1 MDHPPHPRLTLSIG
15 VIGHRPNR
23 LPAADLGRIDAEIE
37 RVIGLIAHEVG
48 VVHRRY
54 ANFFRGEPPQLS
66 LVSELAEGADSMV
79 AKAAIPKG
87 FALDVPIPFLREEY
101 IRDFAAEADGG
112 QVPGPLDQFKT
123 LEGLARSVLQLP
135 GERLHG
141 ECADKRIT
149 DKAYEMAGLTV
160 IGQSDILLT
169 VWDTGPSAGPGGTA
183 DMLHQAVRRGVP
195 IIEINISDLCN
206 TRIRWSSLRESPIT
220 AEQIEELPSERF
232 EQVLPR
238 LIEEFLRPPSTES
251 EREAL
256 LAYLGVPSKRWLE
269 RFLARIWNWRGASQR
284 LAASA
289 TSYADP
295 YRELM
300 EKITRDEA
308 QPETASPTLLA
319 KAFGWADAVAIYSAG
334 MFRHAYRIN
343 FAASAAAVFA
353 ALFSMWFSFWPSVIE
368 IVFIIIV
375 LGNTMVGRRI
385 GWHMRWLEAREIAE
399 RMRVAILFWILGAQP
414 PAFFGEEPAW
424 TGWYARAIIREQGM
438 RKGRLDRDG
447 MSAARAAMLHVLE
460 QQHAYHRNNARKMK
474 RREVLLER
482 IGLVFFVA
490 TLLLAFVHAWGGGLL
505 HGFPHHEKILILLG
519 VILPTAATASYGVR
533 VIGDFEGIAKRSER
547 TELGQM
553 RVIEALLR
561 DPSDLILFRARAQV
575 IADAMLGD
583 VSSWRLSA
591 ESRGL
596 AIPG

>member
-1 MDHPPHPRLTLSIG
+1 MHHPPQPRLTLSIG

-23 LPAADLGRIDAEIE
+23 LPAADLGRIEAEIE

-54 ANFFRGEPPQLS
+54 ASFFRGEPPQLS
-66 LVSELAEGADSMV
+66 LVNGLAEGADSMV

-87 FALDVPIPFLREEY
+87 FVLDVPIPFLREEY
-101 IRDFAAEADGG
+101 IRDFAAKADADH
-112 QVPGPLDQFKT
+112 VPSPLEQFES
-123 LEGLARSVLQLP
+123 LERQARSVLQLP
-135 GERLHG
+135 SERLHG

-169 VWDTGPSAGPGGTA
+169 VWDTGPSGGPGGTT
-183 DMLHQAVRRGVP
+183 DMLHQAVRRGIP

-206 TRIRWSSLRESPIT
+206 TRIRWSSLRESPIA

-232 EQVLPR
+232 EHVLPR

-251 EREAL
+251 ERAAL
-256 LAYLGVPSKRWLE
+256 LAYLGVPSKRRLE
-269 RFLARIWNWRGASQR
+269 RFLAWLSNPRPEE

-289 TSYADP
+289 RSYAGP
-295 YRELM
+295 YSELM
-300 EKITRDEA
+300 EKITGDEA
-308 QPETASPTLLA
+308 RPESAGSTLLA
-319 KAFGWADAVAIYSAG
+319 EAFGWADAAAIYSAKR
-334 MFRHAYRIN
+334 FRYAYRIN

-353 ALFSMWFSFWPSVIE
+353 ALFSMWFTFWPSFIE
-368 IVFIIIV
+368 IVFIFLVI
-375 LGNTMVGRRI
+375 GNTTVGRRI

-438 RKGRLDRDG
+438 RRGRLDRDG

-474 RREVLLER
+474 RRELLLER
-482 IGLVFFVA
+482 TGLVFFAA
-490 TLLLAFVHAWGGGLL
+490 TLLLAVVHALDSHFL
-505 HGFPHHEKILILLG
+505 HQIPHHHEILIMLG
-519 VILPTAATASYGVR
+519 VVLPTIATASYGVR
-533 VIGDFEGIAKRSER
+533 VIGDYEGIAKRSER

-553 RVIEALLR
+553 RVMEALLR